1 MTAIDFYEY
10 RKDVARKLLSLANTL
25 NIDEDPLEYA
35 WIVYGLSNMDSE
47 CNLILE
53 HINTLKRWMKSQEI
67 RKEKKELP
75 KEYLPV
81 ISSYLYVLQRCSL
94 RISQDDIDL
103 ALALLSKELSKFN
116 NSSAILQRYSLFN
129 IPEAVFLISVGL
141 SKFVNPEIKK
151 NLRDII
157 VKLGEYGS
165 SKRKT
170 LYHAANFEL
179 SPEKGEIP
187 LEIKECVHSAES
199 AEDIITLLWFLR
211 RYDQMFINEQSE
223 KWGLQS
229 ILWKRL
235 AKIEPLLDETLSNSG
250 ITLALFYEVVLYETT
265 LPNPHVLFDNYPLH
279 PEVRRVSEGL
289 YKKGE
294 YLSAVFEA
302 AKAFDRYV
310 QKLTNAKDSKGKD
323 LFGYALFDKTM
334 NPGKNIGDKN
344 PLIKFNNLKTATE
357 FSEQSGI
364 WHLALGVHLAFRNPK
379 GHQPKTTLNI
389 NAYEALDQL
398 VVISY
403 LFKRVEKATI
413 TKNNQRE

>member
-10 RKDVARKLLSLANTL
+10 QKNVARKLLSLASAL
-25 NIDEDPLEYA
+25 DVEEDPLEYA
-35 WIVYGLSNMDSE
+35 WIVYGLANMDSE
-47 CNLILE
+47 CNLILD
-53 HINTLKRWMKSQEI
+53 HINTLKRWMESQETK
-67 RKEKKELP
+67 KEKKELP

-81 ISSYLYVLQRCSL
+81 ISSYFYVLERCSL

-116 NSSAILQRYSLFN
+116 NSSVILQRYSLFN
-129 IPEAVFLISVGL
+129 IPEAVFLISAGL
-141 SKFVNPEIKK
+141 SKFMNPEIKK

-157 VKLGEYGS
+157 VKLGKYGS
-165 SKRKT
+165 SKRRI
-170 LYHAANFEL
+170 LYYASDFEL
-179 SPEKGEIP
+179 NPERTKIP
-187 LEIKECVHSAES
+187 LEIKEDVDSAETI
-199 AEDIITLLWFLR
+199 EDIIALLWFFR
-211 RYDQMFINEQSE
+211 RYDQIFLDEQSE
-223 KWGLQS
+223 KWELQS
-229 ILWKRL
+229 TLWKRL
-235 AKIEPLLDETLSNSG
+235 AKIESLLEESFSNSG
-250 ITLALFYEVVLYETT
+250 IILSLLYETVLYETK

-279 PEVRRVSEGL
+279 PEVRRVAKEL
-289 YKKGE
+289 YRKGE

-334 NPGKNIGDKN
+334 NPGRNIGDKD
-344 PLIKFNNLKTATE
+344 PLIKFNSLKTATE

-379 GHQPKTTLNI
+379 GHQPKTKLNI
-389 NAYEALDQL
+389 DAYEALDQL
-398 VVISY
+398 VIISY

-413 TKNNQRE
+413 IQGE